1 MAEEEEQSSVKDVY
15 KAVTSALRDKGFLD
29 QIEGETRKEVLQ
41 VLKEG
46 STEEAGEEG
55 TKPSE
60 PPQANFIINELI
72 REYLEWNGL
81 TETSQVLTLESGQ
94 PKTPVAR
101 ADLEKTLK
109 LQTGPNARQIPL
121 LYSIVSSL
129 KNN

>member
-29 QIEGETRKEVLQ
+29 QIEGRTRKEVLQ

-46 STEEAGEEG
+46 ATEEAGEEG

-109 LQTGPNARQIPL
+109 VQTGPNARQIPL